1 MGRCWPKQFPL
12 VPDERLASMGCQQF
26 IVKSY
31 RVFIAI
37 DEKSKGIVLI
47 RLGFSDVRDA
57 PQECGG
63 QTLAAQC
70 TLCPSLASMRQ
81 D

>member
-31 RVFIAI
+31 
-37 DEKSKGIVLI
+37 I